1 MSSPESKLKT
11 SPQSWDDSD
20 DELLIR
26 LKEVEHLGWKQIA
39 NYFNNRTSNACQF
52 RWRRLKS
59 GQLKKTGR
67 AKRFG
72 LDRTPTNSADEHS
85 YTSESESITSQRIA
99 NYINSHPTNT
109 KQFSSANANATTTT
123 TTTNSSWTSQED
135 TLILSHKVKGL
146 TIMELLILLPN
157 RTGKEI
163 EERIKFLEQ
172 KKISVGSMITD
183 TNNNSSDI
191 DRDLSNSRNSSS
203 SSIAT
208 VSSFNIGSNNIPVPT
223 LLPNLGVP
231 NLPSTTSITSKYP
244 QQYHYP
250 THFQPQSQYINQNQ
264 SITLPPLQN
273 ITNVNNGSLHNNNR
287 NLGSITTPIF
297 KYGDNSQRDQRL
309 PSLSQVYSFISQ

>member
-67 AKRFG
+67 AKRYG
-72 LDRTPTNSADEHS
+72 LERTLSDSTDDHS
-85 YTSESESITSQRIA
+85 YNSNSESESITSQRI
-99 NYINSHPTNT
+99 INSNYYPHSQNQQPQST
-109 KQFSSANANATTTT
+109 
-123 TTTNSSWTSQED
+123 SSWTPQED
-135 TLILSHKVKGL
+135 TLILSRNVKGL
-146 TIMELLILLPN
+146 TIMELSILLSN

-163 EERIKFLEQ
+163 EERIKFLEKQ
-172 KKISVGSMITD
+172 KKVSVNSLISD
-183 TNNNSSDI
+183 NSSDVEQ
-191 DRDLSNSRNSSS
+191 DVSNSRNSSS

-208 VSSFNIGSNNIPVPT
+208 VSSFNNNINNNINTTKTSTIP
-223 LLPNLGVP
+223 LPQQLS
-231 NLPSTTSITSKYP
+231 LTSSLTPIPSKYP
-244 QQYHYP
+244 QQYHYQHQFP
-250 THFQPQSQYINQNQ
+250 TPTPTPTSTSSSNQ

-273 ITNVNNGSLHNNNR
+273 LNMNSNNLHHNYNITNRFCST
-287 NLGSITTPIF
+287 IPMF